1 VPREPSDRPLD
12 GSAPHD
18 IVPAPESGFM
28 RQLGQ
33 TEIAMFKNLVS
44 TEWLAEKLKSPGLA
58 VIDGSWYLPAQNRDG
73 KAEYLKAHIPGAVHF
88 DIEEISD
95 HTSPLPH
102 MMPKPEQFAHQMS
115 ELGIGDQ
122 MTLVVYDGAGLFS
135 APRVWWMLR
144 VFGARDVR
152 ILDGGMPKW
161 LSEGRPIQSGAV
173 EREKASF
180 TTHFDAAAVAN
191 LARVRDALTTRKA
204 QVIDARSAE
213 RFTGE
218 APEIRPGLRSGHMP
232 GALNAP
238 SATLLDKGRLRSQ
251 GELAQLLDGA
261 GLDRNRPVITSCG
274 SGVSAAIIS
283 LALDELGTPAEA
295 LYDGS
300 WTEWASTPGSEI
312 ATGKA

>member
-1 VPREPSDRPLD
+1 MPREPSDRPLD

-102 MMPKPEQFAHQMS
+102 MMPKPEQFARQMS

-152 ILDGGMPKW
+152 ILDGGLPKW
-161 LSEGRPIQSGAV
+161 LSENRPTEAGLVRRPQA
-173 EREKASF
+173 EFR
-180 TTHFDAAAVAN
+180 THFDASAVADRK
-191 LARVRDALTTRKA
+191 RVKAALETGSA

-213 RFTGE
+213 RFSGA
-218 APEIRPGLRSGHMP
+218 APEIRPGIPSGHMP

-251 GELAQLLDGA
+251 GERNDGCRDA
-261 GLDRNRPVITSCG
+261 
-274 SGVSAAIIS
+274 
-283 LALDELGTPAEA
+283 
-295 LYDGS
+295 
-300 WTEWASTPGSEI
+300 
-312 ATGKA
+312 